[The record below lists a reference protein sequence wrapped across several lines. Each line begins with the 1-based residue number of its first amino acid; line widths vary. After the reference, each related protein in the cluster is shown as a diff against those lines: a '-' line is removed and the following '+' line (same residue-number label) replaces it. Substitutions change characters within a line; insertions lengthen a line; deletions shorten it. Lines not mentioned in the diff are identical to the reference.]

1 MKTIDIKILKQ
12 YPEIAKSI
20 TLQVSGSDLISFAD
34 KLVQDTAQEVEARIQ
49 AQNEPDELLTRQQVA
64 EMLSVTLTT
73 LWHWDNKNVLKP
85 VRIGSKVRYRRSDVE
100 QALINKGGQRDE

>member
-1 MKTIDIKILKQ
+1 MKTIDLKILKE
-12 YPEIAKSI
+12 YPELAQNI
-20 TLQVSGSDLISFAD
+20 TLQVNGGDLLSFAD

-49 AQNEPDELLTRQQVA
+49 AENKQDELLTRQQVA

-100 QALINKGGQRDE
+100 TVLEKGVKKSQ